1 MIIKPIPSIEG
12 AFANELGQIKLP
24 ECEAAMPSG
33 VIRKYKTSWIYGTLS
48 KASRTSRHKYY
59 KTVYRGKNH
68 KIHRLVCE
76 AFHGKPPADKLIVI
90 HIDEDATNNAPDN
103 LRWGTQKENLN
114 MPDFIEYC
122 KGRTGLDS
130 PTVKGRM
137 NEAKKNPAGGK
148 ARRV

>member
-1 MIIKPIPSIEG
+1 MTIKPIPSIPG

-24 ECEAAMPSG
+24 ESEAAMPSG

-76 AFHGKPPADKLIVI
+76 AFHGAPPADKPIVI
-90 HIDEDATNNAPDN
+90 HVDEDATNNAPEN

-114 MPDFIEYC
+114 MPSFIEYC

-130 PTVKGRM
+130 PTVKARM
-137 NEAKKNPAGGK
+137 RQAKKNPAGIY